1 MPGHTE
7 AAHEKRPPARVPRC
21 ASPWWQRASC
31 HVLACGQTRVLSGE
45 ASVLPSAHFLVP
57 MLADLRVVQS
67 RLCGLGTRPPGP
79 GLQVP
84 AHVCVFVR
92 VHMCM
97 SARVHMWVCAHVDVC
112 AHGHVCMFVC
122 VHVHGH
128 VSMCMCAC
136 LHVFVHVHVRMRA
149 HLHTC
154 VCACARVHVPAY
166 APSWPGLARSA
177 SPRACT
183 CVFVGVHVCTCVLV
197 CAHTCVCM
205 YGKLSTEL

>member
-1 MPGHTE
+1 MPGYTE
-7 AAHEKRPPARVPRC
+7 AAHGKRPPARVLRC

-84 AHVCVFVR
+84 AHVCVFV
-92 VHMCM
+92 H
-97 SARVHMWVCAHVDVC
+97 VHMWVCAHVGCVHMGVC
-112 AHGHVCMFVC
+112 ACLC

-128 VSMCMCAC
+128 VCMCMCAC
-136 LHVFVHVHVRMRA
+136 LHVFVHVHVCMCA

-154 VCACARVHVPAY
+154 LCVRMCACACIRPF
-166 APSWPGLARSA
+166 LARSA

-197 CAHTCVCM
+197 CAHTCVCVHT
-205 YGKLSTEL
+205 GKLSTEL